1 MNATIHFLMIQACIG
16 MMAVATYPAFDV
28 HDALAADAAPEMTEN
43 AVPEAPT
50 PSTESAPP
58 ATSEPDPLEPEESQ
72 TEPHPAETHH
82 MLGMTRLN
90 AGDLIGA
97 IEELREALRVQPEF
111 AAARMSLG
119 AALYQIGDLDGAI
132 EAYHS
137 ALRTQPDLAHAHVNL
152 ATVHIVK
159 REWASARNELQ
170 AALQLQP
177 DLVRAH
183 YALGVVRYGLG
194 DRRGAIEAYR
204 AALELKPDYADAH
217 YSLGLLLKLA
227 NQEGEAAQEF
237 YAAALA
243 GMPKAQYFLGSAHA
257 AGRGVERDLVVAV
270 QWWFRAAE
278 QHELQAIEALSQLRQ
293 SVFTKNKRPAGE
305 RDAIL
310 QAFSEFRSELW
321 KEYPEFDRQASDCV
335 GAALIQ
341 QDRLREALPVL
352 LQEAMALSEPAQA
365 ILETLYERGVEGEL
379 APYDERIRTFFKMT
393 AEEGVPRPRLV
404 MARAYAH
411 GLGVQ
416 QDVKKAKALLKGE
429 SSDEA
434 KALLK
439 DISALQPNNP
449 NNHSSGKSKSASN
462 ASP

>member
-1 MNATIHFLMIQACIG
+1 MIHTMRLLLIHACIG
-16 MMAVATYPAFDV
+16 LMAVALHPAFEAHHAD
-28 HDALAADAAPEMTEN
+28 AADAPPAIDEHAN
-43 AVPEAPT
+43 PEAPS
-50 PSTESAPP
+50 PDPAPP
-58 ATSEPDPLEPEESQ
+58 ASSEPEPLEPVGSDA
-72 TEPHPAETHH
+72 EPHPAETHYV
-82 MLGMTRLN
+82 LGVARLN

-97 IEELREALRVQPEF
+97 TEELREALRVQPDLVE
-111 AAARMSLG
+111 ARMSLG
-119 AALYQIGDLDGAI
+119 TALYQIGDLDGAS
-132 EAYHS
+132 EAYHA
-137 ALRTQPDLAHAHVNL
+137 ALRTQPDFVQAHVNL
-152 ATVHIVK
+152 ATIHIVK
-159 REWASARNELQ
+159 REWAPARNELQ
-170 AALQLQP
+170 VALQLQP

-204 AALELKPDYADAH
+204 EALQLKPDYADAH
-217 YSLGLLLKLA
+217 YNLGLLLKLA

-257 AGRGVERDLVVAV
+257 SGRGVERDLIVAV

-278 QHELQAIEALSQLRQ
+278 QHEPQAMEALSQLRQ
-293 SVFTKNKRPAGE
+293 SIFTKNKRPSGE
-305 RDAIL
+305 RDAII
-310 QAFSEFRSELW
+310 QAFAEFRNELW

-352 LQEAMALSEPAQA
+352 LQEGMALSEPAQA
-365 ILETLYERGVEGEL
+365 VLETLYERGLEGKL

-393 AEEGVPRPRLV
+393 AEEGVPRARLV
-404 MARAYAH
+404 MARVYAR

-416 QDVKKAKALLKGE
+416 QDVKKAKALLKGD

-434 KALLK
+434 KALLREMT
-439 DISALQPNNP
+439 ALQQ
-449 NNHSSGKSKSASN
+449 NHQSTGKSKSASN

>member
-1 MNATIHFLMIQACIG
+1 MNRTLHVLTIQACIG
-16 MMAVATYPAFDV
+16 MMAVTVHPTLEA
-28 HDALAADAAPEMTEN
+28 HDAGAADAPPDMTEN
-43 AVPEAPT
+43 AVPQAAEP
-50 PSTESAPP
+50 PPP
-58 ATSEPDPLEPEESQ
+58 ASSEPEPLEPVDSQ
-72 TEPHPAETHH
+72 VEPHPAETHH
-82 MLGMTRLN
+82 VLGVTRLN

-97 IEELREALRVQPEF
+97 IEELREALRAQPEF
-111 AAARMSLG
+111 PEARMSLG
-119 AALYQIGDLDGAI
+119 TALYQIGDLDGAI
-132 EAYHS
+132 EAYQA
-137 ALRTQPDLAHAHVNL
+137 ALRTQPDLVHAHVNL
-152 ATVHIVK
+152 ATIYMVK
-159 REWASARNELQ
+159 REWTSARTALQ
-170 AALQLQP
+170 AALQLEP

-183 YALGVVRYGLG
+183 YALGIVRYGLG

-204 AALELKPDYADAH
+204 AALQLKPDYADAH
-217 YSLGLLLKLA
+217 YNLGLLLKLA

-243 GMPKAQYFLGSAHA
+243 GLPKAQYFLGSAHA
-257 AGRGVERDLVVAV
+257 SGRGVERDLVIAV

-278 QHELQAIEALSQLRQ
+278 QQEPQAIEALSQLRQ
-293 SVFTKNKRPAGE
+293 SVFTKHKRPAGE
-305 RDAIL
+305 RDAII
-310 QAFSEFRSELW
+310 QAFAEFRNELW

-365 ILETLYERGVEGEL
+365 VLETLYERGLAGEL

-404 MARAYAH
+404 MARVYAH

-429 SSDEA
+429 SSEEA
-434 KALLK
+434 KALLR
-439 DISALQPNNP
+439 DISGLQPNQP
-449 NNHSSGKSKSASN
+449 SSGKSKSPSN

>member
-1 MNATIHFLMIQACIG
+1 MNRTLHFLTIQACIG
-16 MMAVATYPAFDV
+16 MMAVAAHSALEA
-28 HDALAADAAPEMTEN
+28 HDALAAAAAPEITEN
-43 AVPEAPT
+43 AAPQAAVPSAEPAPQA
-50 PSTESAPP
+50 S
-58 ATSEPDPLEPEESQ
+58 SEEPEPLELVESQ
-72 TEPHPAETHH
+72 AEPHPAETHH
-82 MLGMTRLN
+82 VLGVSRLN

-111 AAARMSLG
+111 TDARMSLG
-119 AALYQIGDLDGAI
+119 TALYQMGDLEGAI
-132 EAYHS
+132 EAYQG
-137 ALRTQPDLAHAHVNL
+137 ALRTHPDLVQAHVNL
-152 ATVHIVK
+152 ATVHMAK

-170 AALQLQP
+170 SALQLQP
-177 DLVRAH
+177 DLLRAH

-204 AALELKPDYADAH
+204 TALELKPDYADAH
-217 YSLGLLLKLA
+217 YNLGLLLKLA
-227 NQEGEAAQEF
+227 NQEAEAAQEF

-257 AGRGVERDLVVAV
+257 SGRGVERDLVVAV

-278 QHELQAIEALSQLRQ
+278 QHEPQAIDALSQLRQ

-305 RDAIL
+305 RDAIIH
-310 QAFSEFRSELW
+310 AFAEFRNELW

-365 ILETLYERGVEGEL
+365 VLETLYERGLEGEL
-379 APYDERIRTFFKMT
+379 APYDARIRGFLKMT
-393 AEEGVPRPRLV
+393 AEEGVPRPRLA
-404 MARAYAH
+404 MARVYAH
-411 GLGVQ
+411 GLGVP
-416 QDVKKAKALLKGE
+416 QDIRKAKALLKGE

-434 KALLK
+434 KALLR
-439 DISALQPNNP
+439 DISALQPDSQ
-449 NNHSSGKSKSASN
+449 SSGKSKSASN

>member
-1 MNATIHFLMIQACIG
+1 
-16 MMAVATYPAFDV
+16 
-28 HDALAADAAPEMTEN
+28 MTEN
-43 AVPEAPT
+43 AAPQAAA
-50 PSTESAPP
+50 PSTESVP
-58 ATSEPDPLEPEESQ
+58 AASSEPEPLEPVESQ
-72 TEPHPAETHH
+72 AEPHPAETHH
-82 MLGMTRLN
+82 VLGVTRLN

-97 IEELREALRVQPEF
+97 IEELREALRVQPGF
-111 AAARMSLG
+111 TDARMSLG
-119 AALYQIGDLDGAI
+119 TALYQMGDLDGAL
-132 EAYHS
+132 EAYQA
-137 ALRTQPDLAHAHVNL
+137 ALRTQPDLVHAHVNL
-152 ATVHIVK
+152 ATIHMAK
-159 REWASARNELQ
+159 REWASARSELQ

-217 YSLGLLLKLA
+217 YNLGLLLKLA

-257 AGRGVERDLVVAV
+257 SGRGVERDLVVAV

-278 QHELQAIEALSQLRQ
+278 QHEPQAIEALSQLRQ
-293 SVFTKNKRPAGE
+293 SVFTKNKRPADE
-305 RDAIL
+305 RDAIIH
-310 QAFSEFRSELW
+310 AFAEFRSELW

-365 ILETLYERGVEGEL
+365 VLETLYERGVEGEL

-411 GLGVQ
+411 GLGVP
-416 QDVKKAKALLKGE
+416 QDIKKAKALLKGE

-434 KALLK
+434 KALLR
-439 DISALQPNNP
+439 DISALQPN
-449 NNHSSGKSKSASN
+449 HQSSGKSKSASH

>member
-1 MNATIHFLMIQACIG
+1 MSGKAHFLTRFAYLSIIVVPLYQAVEINK
-16 MMAVATYPAFDV
+16 
-28 HDALAADAAPEMTEN
+28 ALAADEPAAVTQN
-43 AVPEAPT
+43 ADPAT
-50 PSTESAPP
+50 PSPESAPATAEP
-58 ATSEPDPLEPEESQ
+58 APIEAESEAEPRPEE
-72 TEPHPAETHH
+72 THYV
-82 MLGMTRLN
+82 LGVTRLN

-97 IEELREALRVQPEF
+97 TEELREALRVQPEF
-111 AAARMSLG
+111 GDARMSLG
-119 AALYQIGDLDGAI
+119 TALYQIGDLDSAI
-132 EAYHS
+132 EAYQA
-137 ALRTQPDLAHAHVNL
+137 ALRTQPDLVQAHVNL
-152 ATVHIVK
+152 ATVYMVK

-204 AALELKPDYADAH
+204 AALQLKPDYADAH
-217 YSLGLLLKLA
+217 YNLGLLLKLA
-227 NQEGEAAQEF
+227 NQEGDAAQEF

-257 AGRGVERDLVVAV
+257 SGRGVERDLVVAV

-278 QHELQAIEALSQLRQ
+278 QHEPQAMEALSQLRQ

-305 RDAIL
+305 RDAII
-310 QAFSEFRSELW
+310 QAFAEFRSELW

-365 ILETLYERGVEGEL
+365 VLETLYQRGVEGEL

-404 MARAYAH
+404 MARVYAH

-434 KALLK
+434 KALLR
-439 DISALQPNNP
+439 DISALQQ
-449 NNHSSGKSKSASN
+449 NHQSSGKSKSASN